1 MVPRGCGLVDG
12 LHAVE
17 VDGVQL
23 PHSLAEENRHS
34 VRALE
39 AVAGA
44 ADHEDMARHMGLQ
57 AYAVADCCVVDNY
70 QDGHIDLRLAEA
82 RKERLAYHP
91 EQHQQALHFE

>member
-1 MVPRGCGLVDG
+1 MVPHGYGLVDG
-12 LHAVE
+12 LRAAE

-44 ADHEDMARHMGLQ
+44 ADHEDMARHKDLQ
-57 AYAVADCCVVDNY
+57 AYAVADWCVVDNF
-70 QDGHIDLRLAEA
+70 QDGHIDLRQAGA
-82 RKERLAYHP
+82 RKEQLAYHR
-91 EQHQQALHFE
+91 ERHQQALHFE